1 MATEMFDIVKA
12 FDDDIKTKT
21 GLPPLV
27 YKNKPVDSASMR
39 VALNNPD
46 EFFLALSSNARRMTG
61 EMNVQLSHKLGTSKF
76 TMLKLA
82 KNLVSQYPRTATFG
96 DANFKAK
103 LEYVRTSSIYQTD
116 ANENINVIIGFIAVS
131 M

>member
-12 FDDDIKTKT
+12 FEDDIKTKS
-21 GLPPLV
+21 GLPALSYSKIPT
-27 YKNKPVDSASMR
+27 NSASMR
-39 VALNNPD
+39 VALNNAD

-82 KNLVSQYPRTATFG
+82 KDLVSQYPRTATFG
-96 DANFKAK
+96 NENFKAK
-103 LEYVRTSSIYQTD
+103 LEYVRTSSIYQTES
-116 ANENINVIIGFIAVS
+116 NENINVIIGFIAFSV
-131 M
+131 

>member
-1 MATEMFDIVKA
+1 MATEMYDIAKA
-12 FDDDIKTKT
+12 FEADIKNKT
-21 GLPPLV
+21 GLPPIV
-27 YKNKPVDSASMR
+27 YDSKPVDSSSMR
-39 VALNNPD
+39 VALNNLD
-46 EFFLALSSNARRMTG
+46 ESFLALSSNARVMRG
-61 EMNVQLSHKLGTSKF
+61 EINVQLSHRLGVTKL

-82 KNLVSQYPRTATFG
+82 KDLVSQYPRTATFG